1 MGDAMS
7 LRLLRHAALVV
18 VPLLFT
24 TGSASA
30 HHVMG
35 GRTPTTFVEGFL
47 SGLAHPV
54 IGPDHLAFL
63 LAIGV
68 AVGVGG
74 LNLVLPAL
82 FVVASAI
89 GVALHVNGIDVPG
102 AEILVAVSVLLAGF
116 SIARGRALPV
126 SLWAALFVTAGLFH
140 GYAFGESIAGAE
152 RSPLHAYLLGLIIV
166 QSALTVGTALFVR
179 RQGGG
184 VSALAPRLAGAVIIG
199 VGLAT
204 LIVQLVPGA

>member
-24 TGSASA
+24 TGAASA

-47 SGLAHPV
+47 SGLGHPV

-63 LAIGV
+63 LAIGL

-89 GVALHVNGIDVPG
+89 RS
-102 AEILVAVSVLLAGF
+102 E
-116 SIARGRALPV
+116 
-126 SLWAALFVTAGLFH
+126 
-140 GYAFGESIAGAE
+140 E
-152 RSPLHAYLLGLIIV
+152 RRVGKECELKCRSRWSPYH
-166 QSALTVGTALFVR
+166 
-179 RQGGG
+179 
-184 VSALAPRLAGAVIIG
+184 
-199 VGLAT
+199 
-204 LIVQLVPGA
+204 